1 MKLRPVDAAG
11 DVLPVLSSG
20 NMLSGPEAVA
30 LLVKYRLSLLKGEW
44 WENTNLGFGILETL
58 RTSRLTE
65 ADAPYLASS
74 IMDYIRD
81 TPGVQEVDDVL
92 YSVSGRQFSYSST
105 VRTEEGSAGVAYET
119 EM

>member
-20 NMLSGPEAVA
+20 DMISGPEAVA

-58 RTSRLTE
+58 RFSRLTE
-65 ADAPYLASS
+65 ADAPALASS
-74 IMDYIRD
+74 MTDYIRE
-81 TPGVQEVDDVL
+81 TPGVQEVDNLL
-92 YSVSGRQFSYSST
+92 YSVSGRRFSYECT
-105 VRTEEGSAGVAYET
+105 VRTGEGAAKVTYGVQL
-119 EM
+119 